1 MINET
6 ANNIKQRISKLAIIS
21 VSFGVLGI
29 LVSLFEGIIFRP
41 RMYEISGFGISG
53 FFEIIGLVLSVLAFI
68 RIKKSKG
75 KLKGTKHTISG
86 IFLMGM
92 LSVFWWI
99 ETSRKRS
106 TVSRVS
112 CQSNLLRTGKAML
125 IYANDYDNEYP
136 TPEKWCDLLL

>member
-6 ANNIKQRISKLAIIS
+6 ANNIKQRMSKLAIIS

-41 RMYEISGFGISG
+41 RRYEISGFGISG

-75 KLKGTKHTISG
+75 KLKGTKHTI
-86 IFLMGM
+86 
-92 LSVFWWI
+92 
-99 ETSRKRS
+99 
-106 TVSRVS
+106 
-112 CQSNLLRTGKAML
+112 
-125 IYANDYDNEYP
+125 
-136 TPEKWCDLLL
+136 